1 MTGRTTK
8 RTSGSRKA
16 LELGLRKTAVR
27 RKLKANH
34 TSRRKAGAR
43 LEALYG
49 EFHDAIAEA
58 LELEIP
64 VTEIA
69 RLSGTN
75 RQRIYD
81 LKNDPARPPRLAE
94 SDTYKQR
101 AKGGN
106 A

>member
-1 MTGRTTK
+1 MTRPTSK
-8 RTSGSRKA
+8 RTSSSKKV

-27 RKLKANH
+27 RKLKTNH
-34 TSRRKAGAR
+34 TQRRNAGKR

-49 EFHDAIAEA
+49 EFHEAIAEA
-58 LELEIP
+58 LDLEIP

-101 AKGGN
+101 AKG
-106 A
+106 AR